1 VAWCILAGI
10 TGVRNRGVEALV
22 VTTVEQFRL
31 RRPDLE
37 IRVLTRTPEL
47 DAAALREL
55 DGATFHAAH
64 ARTRSEIW
72 QHRAARALTPA
83 FSPLH
88 SHIAGAEFVA
98 LSGGDLFGPDYGSS
112 AIQFGLW
119 PARIALHADT
129 PFVLL
134 AQSIGPFHNMDDGE
148 TFLSVVRQAKQI
160 AAREAITRGYL
171 VEELRLATE
180 RVALVADP
188 AFLLNPPPRDT
199 CVAMLREL
207 GIPEGAR
214 IVALAPAMSLT
225 RIRGLRRADLV
236 AKWRAVAR
244 VALDEWDA
252 HVLLV
257 PHVQELDE
265 DGNDAVLAREIA
277 SSLGDPAR
285 VHVADGDRRAAE
297 FKGLIGQCDLV
308 VSQRMHAAI
317 AGLSSGVP
325 TVAVGFSIKYPGIMN
340 GVIGRDSREE
350 GLFLP
355 VEEFMADDAAAMN
368 AIRAAWTR
376 RDEIGGWIREGL
388 PATKLAAGRAFDL
401 ALEAVR

>member
-1 VAWCILAGI
+1 MAWCLLAGI

-31 RRPDLE
+31 RRPDLG
-37 IRVLTRTPEL
+37 IRVLTRTPDV
-47 DAAALREL
+47 DAAALRHL

-72 QHRAARALTPA
+72 RHRAARALSPA

-88 SHIAGAEFVA
+88 AQIAGAEFVA

-119 PARIALHADT
+119 PARIALHTDT
-129 PFVLL
+129 PFLLL
-134 AQSIGPFHNMDDGE
+134 AQSIGPFHDVNDGE
-148 TFLSVVRQAKQI
+148 TFLSVVRHARQI
-160 AAREAITRGYL
+160 AAREALTREYL
-171 VEELRLATE
+171 VGELRIASE

-188 AFLLNPPPRDT
+188 AFLLSPPSRET
-199 CVAMLREL
+199 TIKELRAL

-214 IVALAPAMSLT
+214 VVALAPAMSLT
-225 RIRGLRRADLV
+225 RIRGLRRADLA
-236 AKWRAVAR
+236 AKWSAVAR
-244 VALDEWDA
+244 MALDEWGA

-265 DGNDAVLAREIA
+265 DGNDGVLARDIA
-277 SSLGDPAR
+277 SSLGNPAR

-317 AGLSSGVP
+317 AGLSSGVA

-340 GVIGRDSREE
+340 GVIGRDSRGE

-355 VEEFMADDAAAMN
+355 VEEFMAGDAAAMN
-368 AIRAAWTR
+368 AIRSAWTR
-376 RDEIGGWIREGL
+376 REEIAGWIREGL
-388 PATKLAAGRAFDL
+388 PATRAAAARAFDI